1 MLPVPVI
8 RSAICSVRIALLIS
22 VSLTAD
28 IRIRTTPRTVIIRRF
43 VSTYVLPIHCQQA
56 IIIRMNPIAAQRQ
69 RTVSVGEFLWYI
81 PTMYAMIDT
90 ATADMSIG
98 SDAIRTNHPLGLIAS
113 ITNSPPVRRLAGT
126 KCVPTSLSGVVSAGV
141 IAL

>member
-1 MLPVPVI
+1 ML
-8 RSAICSVRIALLIS
+8 A
-22 VSLTAD
+22 SLTAD

-56 IIIRMNPIAAQRQ
+56 IIIRMNPTAAQRQ

-90 ATADMSIG
+90 AAADMSIG
-98 SDAIRTNHPLGLIAS
+98 SDVIRTNHPLGLIAS
-113 ITNSPPVRRLAGT
+113 ITNSPPVRRFAGT